1 MSDTFYLYYLILFLM
16 VALTACTPR
25 RIYGVSSTVSSTSY
39 WAYLIL
45 PILLYSFFWG
55 LRDGVGADFI
65 PYKNMFLNPHGAFA
79 QKCEIGYQWINQVLA
94 KMGFAYWSI
103 FFVTSALTI
112 IAIYYLARKDN
123 KIFAIALVFFFFTTS
138 YVFSAQNGLRQH
150 MAINFII
157 IGLAIAPYTIKKFIP
172 LSLLITAS
180 ILVHKSAIVPW
191 ALILI
196 LYFCKKLIFNKY
208 LLIGAVLMSYAIGT
222 LVYEYVFQYFEV
234 VFIALDYEGYYDN
247 FINFNMDTTLS
258 SGFGILLKYIL
269 YIIVIWNQDLF
280 IKKDKEKNTIYLAYM
295 LFIIGIICEPIFAG
309 HMILRRMILYFLIMK
324 FVMFA
329 YTATALWERK
339 TISHYLQIFALIA
352 INLMLYG
359 VAILNNSNYVVP
371 YNIIELHILN

>member
-1 MSDTFYLYYLILFLM
+1 
-16 VALTACTPR
+16 
-25 RIYGVSSTVSSTSY
+25 
-39 WAYLIL
+39 
-45 PILLYSFFWG
+45 
-55 LRDGVGADFI
+55 
-65 PYKNMFLNPHGAFA
+65 
-79 QKCEIGYQWINQVLA
+79 
-94 KMGFAYWSI
+94 
-103 FFVTSALTI
+103 
-112 IAIYYLARKDN
+112 
-123 KIFAIALVFFFFTTS
+123 
-138 YVFSAQNGLRQH
+138 
-150 MAINFII
+150 
-157 IGLAIAPYTIKKFIP
+157 
-172 LSLLITAS
+172 
-180 ILVHKSAIVPW
+180 
-191 ALILI
+191 
-196 LYFCKKLIFNKY
+196 
-208 LLIGAVLMSYAIGT
+208 MSYAIGT

-329 YTATALWERK
+329 YTVTALWERK

-359 VAILNNSNYVVP
+359 AAIISNSNYVVP
-371 YNIIELHILN
+371 YNIIDIHLLN